1 MRLLFGSLKESLS
14 SVLPICA
21 IVLVLTI
28 SLAPILPGVMV
39 MFLFG
44 SILIIAGMSIFTI
57 GSNISMQ
64 PIGEGMGVLIG
75 KSKSWALPL
84 LVCFGVGF
92 LITIA
97 EPDLTV
103 LANQIDLKITNEFL
117 NKWVLVLCVA
127 LGVGIF
133 LAVALIR
140 TRKKIPL
147 AYILVPLYG
156 VALVLAV
163 LPFITGNR
171 VGTTSFIPTAFDSG
185 GVTTGPITVPFI
197 MAFGAGIAS
206 MRKDKNSGQ
215 DSFGLVSLCSI
226 GPILSVLILGLIR
239 NPDVNNHTFDPEA
252 YKDFTTQDAFLEFFN
267 PSVAAHGILTYMKE
281 VAIAFL
287 PIVGMFIIFQL
298 FFRRFNKTQ
307 VLRICVGFVYTYV
320 GLVLFLTGANIGF
333 MPAGQLIGSELGS
346 GGWIKWLLLPIGMVL
361 GYFVVAAEPA
371 VHTLKK
377 QVAEVTN
384 GAISEKSI
392 GLALSI
398 GVAVSVGIAMTRIL
412 TGLSILP
419 VLIIG
424 YIIPLAITFFVPPIY
439 TGIAFDSGGVAS
451 GPMATTFILP
461 FAIGACSAINAGD
474 PNLSS
479 KIMTDAFGIVAMIAM
494 TPLITIQV
502 LGLIGKT
509 KQDRRLKRIHREIE
523 QIDDGMVYYN
533 DISKK
538 YNAVDNSNVITYTME
553 ETLYGN

>member
-21 IVLVLTI
+21 IVLVLTV

-64 PIGEGMGVLIG
+64 PLGEGMGVLIG
-75 KSKSWALPL
+75 HSKKKFIPL
-84 LVCFGVGF
+84 LVCFSVGL

-103 LANQIDLKITNEFL
+103 LANQINLNFKNEFL
-117 NKWVLVLCVA
+117 NKWLLVLCVA

-133 LAVALIR
+133 LAFALIR
-140 TRKKIPL
+140 TRRRIAL
-147 AYILVPLYG
+147 AYILVPLYAL
-156 VALVLAV
+156 ALVLAT
-163 LPFITGNR
+163 LPYITGGK
-171 VGTTSFIPTAFDSG
+171 VGSVEFIPTAFDSG

-197 MAFGAGIAS
+197 MALGAGIAS
-206 MRKDKNSGQ
+206 MRKDKNSGEN
-215 DSFGLVSLCSI
+215 SFGLVSLCSI
-226 GPILSVLILGLIR
+226 GPILSVLVLGLLR
-239 NPDVNNHTFDPEA
+239 KPDVKSSPFNPED
-252 YKDFTTQDAFLEFFN
+252 YMNFTTRDAFLEFFN
-267 PSVAAHGILTYMKE
+267 PSVAAHGILTYAKE
-281 VAIAFL
+281 VALAFL
-287 PIVGMFIIFQL
+287 PIVAMFIVFQL
-298 FFRRFNKTQ
+298 IFKRFNKRQ
-307 VLRICVGFVYTYV
+307 VLRISVGFLYTYV

-333 MPAGQLIGSELGS
+333 MPAGQLIGKVLG
-346 GGWIKWLLLPIGMVL
+346 GGGFTKWLLIPIGMIL

-384 GAISEKSI
+384 GAISQKSI

-412 TGLSILP
+412 TGLPILP

-424 YIIPLAITFFVPPIY
+424 YIIPLVITFFVPPIY

-461 FAIGACSAINAGD
+461 FAIGACSAINAGSEQ
-474 PNLSS
+474 LSS

-502 LGLIGKT
+502 LGLIGKV
-509 KQDRRLKRIHREIE
+509 KQDKKMKKIHKEIE
-523 QIDDGMVYYN
+523 QIDDGIYYY
-533 DISKK
+533 D
-538 YNAVDNSNVITYTME
+538 E
-553 ETLYGN
+553 EVC